1 MSQKTKTKNKSTIL
15 TNCKLIGYIM
25 SLIKLPS
32 IDEWIMKM

>member
-15 TNCKLIGYIM
+15 SNYNTHWDVRSI
-25 SLIKLPS
+25 IKLFS